1 MELRNR
7 HFTVVGLGASGRA
20 AARHLLARG
29 ALVHCTDSR
38 SAEELGEA
46 AEQLRAAGAT
56 VETGG
61 HDRVRC
67 LAADCLVLSPGVPTS
82 IPLVQ
87 GANKLGLPVIGEVE
101 LAGQAT
107 SRRIIG
113 ITGSNGKSTVT
124 SLTGHLLQRAG
135 LPTLVGGN
143 LGTPLLDLIDGQ
155 EGPEPADG
163 WLVAELSSFQLETV
177 RDFRPAVAVMLNIT
191 PDHLD
196 RHREMRVYSAA
207 KERIFLNQGEGDAA
221 VINLDDQVTRAMAM
235 GSLNPGVRRLFF
247 TAGRGK
253 PKAGAEG
260 AYMQEDRLTVR
271 LADEDLVM
279 MNAGDIPLEGRHN
292 LENSLAVAAV
302 AGHLGIGPQTFAAAV
317 ADFRALPHRMEPAG
331 TVRGTRAVND
341 SKATNVDS
349 TLKALAGMAP
359 GRVLLI
365 MGGLGKG
372 GDFSKLR
379 REVAAKAKGLFLIGA
394 DARLIAEAMDPA
406 IPAAFCDSMDQAVEQ
421 ALAAGAP
428 GDVLLLS
435 PACASFDMFDNF
447 EHRGQL
453 FKDAVDRAAA
463 AGGD

>member
-1 MELRNR
+1 MELKNR
-7 HFTVVGLGASGRA
+7 HFTVVGLGVSGQA

-29 ALVHCTDSR
+29 AQVHCTDSR
-38 SAEELGEA
+38 SEDDLGPAVEEL
-46 AEQLRAAGAT
+46 RRAGAT

-135 LPTLVGGN
+135 LSTLVGGN
-143 LGTPLLDLIDGQ
+143 LGTPLLDLLDGQ
-155 EGPEPADG
+155 DGPEPADG

-177 RDFRPAVAVMLNIT
+177 REFRPAVAVLLNVT

-221 VINLDDQVTRAMAM
+221 VINLDDQITRAIGM

-253 PKAGAEG
+253 PKAGVEG
-260 AYMQEDRLTVR
+260 AYMRKDWLTVR
-271 LADEDLVM
+271 LADQDLPM
-279 MNAGDIPLEGRHN
+279 MQAGKIPLEGRHN
-292 LENSLAVAAV
+292 LENTLAVAAV
-302 AGHLGIGPQTFAAAV
+302 AGHLGIGPETFAAAV

-331 TVRGTRAVND
+331 TVCGIRAVDD

-349 TLKALAGMAP
+349 TLKALAGMRP
-359 GRVLLI
+359 GSVLLI
-365 MGGLGKG
+365 AGGLGKG

-379 REVAAKAKGLFLIGA
+379 EEVAAKAKGLFLIGK

-406 IPAAFCDSMDQAVEQ
+406 VPARYCDSMDQAVEQ
-421 ALAAGAP
+421 ALAAGGE

-447 EHRGQL
+447 EHRGRV
-453 FKDAVDRAAA
+453 FKEAVVRAAA
-463 AGGD
+463 TGGH

>member
-7 HFTVVGLGASGRA
+7 HFTVVGLGVSGTA

-29 ALVHCTDSR
+29 ARVHCTDSR
-38 SAEELGEA
+38 SAEELGET
-46 AEQLRAAGAT
+46 AENLRAAGAT

-87 GANKLGLPVIGEVE
+87 QANKLGLPVIGEVE
-101 LAGQAT
+101 LAGLAT

-124 SLTGHLLQRAG
+124 TLTGHLLQQAG

-143 LGTPLLDLIDGQ
+143 LGTPLLDLIDSQ
-155 EGPEPADG
+155 EGPEPVDG

-177 RDFRPAVAVMLNIT
+177 RDFRPAVAVMLNVT

-196 RHREMRVYSAA
+196 RHREMRAYSAA
-207 KERIFLNQGEGDAA
+207 KEQIFRNQSEGDAA
-221 VINLDDQVTRAMAM
+221 VINLDNQITRAMSQ
-235 GSLNPGVRRLFF
+235 GSLNEGVRCLFF
-247 TAGRGK
+247 TAGHGK
-253 PKAGAEG
+253 PRAGVEG
-260 AYMQEDRLTVR
+260 AYMQEDNLTVR
-271 LADEDLVM
+271 LADQDLVM
-279 MNAGDIPLEGRHN
+279 MKAGDIPLEGRHN

-302 AGHLGIGPQTFAAAV
+302 AGHLEIGPRTFAAAV

-331 TVRGTRAVND
+331 TVGGIRAVDD

-349 TLKALAGMAP
+349 TLKALAGMPP

-379 REVAAKAKGLFLIGA
+379 QEVAARVKGLFLIGK
-394 DARLIAEAMDPA
+394 DAPLIAGAMDPA
-406 IPAAFCDSMDQAVEQ
+406 VPTGFCDSMEQAVQQ
-421 ALAAGAP
+421 ALAAGDR

-435 PACASFDMFDNF
+435 PACASFDMFANF
-447 EHRGQL
+447 EHRGQV
-453 FKDAVDRAAA
+453 FKEAVGRAAA

>member
-7 HFTVVGLGASGRA
+7 HFTVVGLGVSGQA

-29 ALVHCTDSR
+29 ARVHCTDSR
-38 SAEELGEA
+38 GSEELGEA
-46 AEQLRAAGAT
+46 ADKIRRAGAT

-61 HDRVRC
+61 HDRIRC
-67 LAADCLVLSPGVPTS
+67 LAADVLVLSPGVPTS

-87 GANKLGLPVIGEVE
+87 EANKLGLPVIGEVE

-124 SLTGHLLQRAG
+124 SLIGHLLQRAG

-143 LGTPLLDLIDGQ
+143 LGTPLLELIDGQ

-177 RDFRPAVAVMLNIT
+177 RDFRPAVAVLLNLT

-207 KERIFLNQGEGDAA
+207 KERIFLNQAEGDAA
-221 VINLDDQVTRAMAM
+221 VINLDDQVTRAMSQ
-235 GSLNPGVRRLFF
+235 GSLNPGVRCLYF
-247 TAGRGK
+247 TSGRGQ
-253 PKAGAEG
+253 PKAGVEG
-260 AYMQEDRLTVR
+260 AYMQDDRLIVR
-271 LADEDLVM
+271 LADKDLVM
-279 MNAGDIPLEGRHN
+279 MTAGDIPLEGRHN
-292 LENSLAVAAV
+292 LENTLAVAAV
-302 AGHLGIGPQTFAAAV
+302 AGHLGIGPETFAAAV

-331 TVRGTRAVND
+331 SVRGIRAVDD
-341 SKATNVDS
+341 SKATNVDA
-349 TLKALAGMAP
+349 TLKALSGMAP

-365 MGGLGKG
+365 IGGLGKG
-372 GDFSKLR
+372 GDFSLLR
-379 REVAAKAKGLFLIGA
+379 NEVSAKVKGLFLIGE
-394 DARLIAEAMDPA
+394 DARLIAAAMDPA
-406 IPAAFCDSMDQAVEQ
+406 VPTNFCEEMDQAVMQ
-421 ALAAGAP
+421 ALETGSE

-435 PACASFDMFDNF
+435 PACASFDMFDSF
-447 EHRGQL
+447 EHRGRV
-453 FKDAVDRAAA
+453 FKEAVARAAA